1 MSYPI
6 IDLRS
11 DTFTLPSDAMRQAMA
26 YAPVGD
32 DVFGEDL
39 TVNELERYSAE
50 LFGTEAA
57 LYCVSGTQSNQIAIN
72 VHTQP
77 GDEVIC
83 ADLAHIYIY
92 EGGGIALN
100 SGCSVRLIAGNLGRF
115 TASDVVNNIN
125 NKNDIHLPL
134 TRLVCIEDTVNK
146 GGGAIWDF
154 EEIKRIKKVCHENN
168 LALHCDG
175 ARLFNA
181 LIETGISPKE
191 YAAQFDSISI
201 CLSKGLG
208 APVGSVLVGSKDFI
222 AKAKRRRK
230 SLGGGMRQ
238 AGIIAAGALFALQ
251 NNVERLKIDHHNA
264 KRIAE
269 VLMLHPEIVGVLP
282 AETNIVI
289 FETKK
294 PEGADEMIQWLKS
307 KNILCFP
314 FGKNKVRMVFHL
326 GIDERMIAEL
336 INVFQQS
343 FLLE

>member
-1 MSYPI
+1 
-6 IDLRS
+6 
-11 DTFTLPSDAMRQAMA
+11 
-26 YAPVGD
+26 
-32 DVFGEDL
+32 
-39 TVNELERYSAE
+39 
-50 LFGTEAA
+50 
-57 LYCVSGTQSNQIAIN
+57 
-72 VHTQP
+72 
-77 GDEVIC
+77 
-83 ADLAHIYIY
+83 
-92 EGGGIALN
+92 
-100 SGCSVRLIAGNLGRF
+100 
-115 TASDVVNNIN
+115 
-125 NKNDIHLPL
+125 LPL

-264 KRIAE
+264 KRIAD

-282 AETNIVI
+282 VETNIVI

-326 GIDERMIAEL
+326 GIDESMIEEL

-343 FLLE
+343 N

>member
-1 MSYPI
+1 MSYPT

-11 DTFTLPSDAMRQAMA
+11 DTFTLPSLEMRQAMA

-32 DVFGEDL
+32 DVFGEDP
-39 TVNELERYSAE
+39 TVNELEKYCAE

-57 LYCVSGTQSNQIAIN
+57 LYCTSGTQSNQIAIN

-100 SGCSVRLIAGNLGRF
+100 SGCSVRLISGDLGRF
-115 TASDVVNNIN
+115 TAQDVLNNIN

-154 EEIKRIKKVCHENN
+154 EEIKKIRKVCDENN
-168 LALHCDG
+168 LIPHCDG

-181 LIETGISPKE
+181 LIETGISPAE
-191 YAAQFDSISI
+191 YASQFDSISI

-208 APVGSVLVGSKDFI
+208 APVGSILIGSKDFI
-222 AKAKRRRK
+222 AKSKRRRK
-230 SLGGGMRQ
+230 SMGGGMRQ
-238 AGIIAAGALFALQ
+238 AGIIAAGALFALK
-251 NNVERLKIDHHNA
+251 NNVTRMIIDHKNA
-264 KRIAE
+264 REISAI
-269 VLMLHPEIVGVLP
+269 LIQHPMIQSIYP
-282 AETNIVI
+282 TSTNIVI
-289 FETKK
+289 AQTKK
-294 PEGADEMIQWLKS
+294 QDGALEMVEWLKQRG
-307 KNILCFP
+307 IMCFP
-314 FGKNKVRMVFHL
+314 FGPDKIRFVFHL
-326 GIDERMIAEL
+326 DINDEKMD
-336 INVFQQS
+336 
-343 FLLE
+343 LLKSVLLP

>member
-1 MSYPI
+1 MSSPI

-39 TVNELERYSAE
+39 TVNELERYCAE

-57 LYCVSGTQSNQIAIN
+57 LYCSSGTQTNQIAIN

-100 SGCSVRLIAGNLGRF
+100 SGCSVRLISGNLGRF
-115 TASDVVNNIN
+115 TAQDVVNNIN

-251 NNVERLKIDHHNA
+251 NNVERMKIDHHNA

-294 PEGADEMIQWLKS
+294 PEGADKMIQWLKS

-343 FLLE
+343 N